1 MTNNIVKAKI
11 SDIEIIVNM
20 HMKCISDSFF
30 SYLGEKFLRIIY
42 SKLVSS
48 KYASTYL
55 YIENN
60 QVVGYISFVLNK
72 KLIFIEILFSKCF
85 TILFSLRFKP
95 FFKCIFYCFNS
106 IEYIIKKQYCKS
118 EFLFIAVEPAFRNNN
133 IASALITFAENILKQ
148 KNIYK
153 IQVSVSDSNYISQ
166 NLLKNKNY
174 IFYRIINF
182 YGKKM
187 YMYYKLL

>member
-1 MTNNIVKAKI
+1 MINNIVKAKI
-11 SDIEIIVNM
+11 SDLEIIVDM
-20 HMKCISDSFF
+20 HIKYIDDSFF
-30 SYLGEKFLRIIY
+30 SYLGRSFLKIIY
-42 SKLVSS
+42 SELISS
-48 KYASTYL
+48 KYASSYL

-72 KLIFIEILFSKCF
+72 KYVFIKILFLKCF
-85 TILFSLRFKP
+85 AILFSLSFKT

-106 IEYIIKKQYCKS
+106 IEYILKKQYCKS
-118 EFLFIAVEPAFRNNN
+118 EFLFITVDPAFRNNN
-133 IASALITFAENILKQ
+133 IASELIDFAEAVLKQ

-153 IQVSVSDSNYISQ
+153 IQVSVSNSNDISQ

-187 YMYYKLL
+187 RMYRKIL

>member
-1 MTNNIVKAKI
+1 MINNIVKAKI
-11 SDIEIIVNM
+11 SDLEIIVDM
-20 HMKCISDSFF
+20 HIKYIGDSFF
-30 SYLGEKFLRIIY
+30 SYLGKRFLKIIY
-42 SKLVSS
+42 SELISS
-48 KYASTYL
+48 KYASSYL

-60 QVVGYISFVLNK
+60 RVVGYISFVLNK
-72 KLIFIEILFSKCF
+72 KSIFIKILFLKCF
-85 TILFSLRFKP
+85 AILFSLSFRT

-106 IEYIIKKQYCKS
+106 IEYILKKQYCKA
-118 EFLFIAVEPAFRNNN
+118 EFLFIAVDPAFRNNN
-133 IASALITFAENILKQ
+133 IASELIDFAETILKQ

-153 IQVSVSDSNYISQ
+153 IQVSVCDSNQISQ

-187 YMYYKLL
+187 HIYSKLL